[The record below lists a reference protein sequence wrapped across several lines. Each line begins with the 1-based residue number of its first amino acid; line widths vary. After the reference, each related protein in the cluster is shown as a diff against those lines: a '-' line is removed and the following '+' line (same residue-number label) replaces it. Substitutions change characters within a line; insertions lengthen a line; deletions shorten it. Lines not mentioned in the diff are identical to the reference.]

1 LRAIPPSQED
11 SSILSKTKKNRENL
25 QSKVDQVEIKPYY
38 HFTSLSGRLAQ
49 LVEQLTLNQRVTGSS
64 PVAPTNIFY
73 DLVVDLTI
81 SKLLGEHMGSKIKK
95 FKNF

>member
-1 LRAIPPSQED
+1 LC
-11 SSILSKTKKNRENL
+11 L
-25 QSKVDQVEIKPYY
+25 
-38 HFTSLSGRLAQ
+38 GRLAQ

-64 PVAPTNIFY
+64 PVAPTNIFN